1 MKILQN
7 KLKLYLAK
15 LLGILILAVY
25 EINTDQTTRATTNTV
40 MRFVRYS
47 IQWART

>member
-15 LLGILILAVY
+15 LLGILILAI